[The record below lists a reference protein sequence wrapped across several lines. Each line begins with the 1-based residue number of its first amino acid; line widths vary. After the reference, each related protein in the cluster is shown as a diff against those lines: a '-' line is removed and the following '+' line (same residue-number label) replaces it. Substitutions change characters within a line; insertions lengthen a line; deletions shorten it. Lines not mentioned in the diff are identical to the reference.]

1 MVLLEVKGLRV
12 YYYTP
17 RSVVRAVDGVDIYVE
32 RGESLCIVGE
42 SGSGKSTLGL
52 SIAGLIE
59 PPGRV
64 VDGEV
69 IFDGEVIVSSRFVR
83 TYGYLGKRITMIF
96 QDPRAALNPV
106 MRIGD
111 QIAEALAHSRGMKPG
126 MARERVLE
134 LLRSVEIPD
143 PNRVV
148 NSYPHELSGGM
159 AQRVVIAI
167 AISTEPDLIIAD
179 EPTSALDVTVQAQI
193 LRLLKGLVREN
204 GRSLIFITH
213 DLSVAMEICDRIAIM
228 YAGKIIEEGSIKAI
242 IEKPL
247 HPYTIALLGSIPRM
261 GSKRSRLSVIPGE
274 PPDMGSPP
282 SGCRFHP
289 RCASRFQPCNRSEP
303 ALIQY
308 IDGRRIACFLYGGGG
323 DESPKA

>member
-1 MVLLEVKGLRV
+1 MVLLEVRGLRV

-17 RSVVRAVDGVDIYVE
+17 RGVVRAIDGVDIYVE

-83 TYGYLGKRITMIF
+83 TYGYLGRRITMIF

-111 QIAEALAHSRGMKPG
+111 QIAEALVHSKGVEYG
-126 MARERVLE
+126 MARERALE

-143 PNRVV
+143 PDRVV

-193 LRLLKGLVREN
+193 LRLLKRLVRE
-204 GRSLIFITH
+204 GGKSLIFITH
-213 DLSVAMEICDRIAIM
+213 DLSVAMEICDRVAIM
-228 YAGKIIEEGSIKAI
+228 YAGKIVEEGSIKAI

-261 GSKRSRLSVIPGE
+261 GSKRSRLSAIPGE

-282 SGCRFHP
+282 RGCRFHP
-289 RCASRFQPCNRSEP
+289 RCPSRFQPCDRSEP
-303 ALIQY
+303 PLIQY
-308 IDGRRIACFLYGGGG
+308 IDGRRVACFLYGGGG
-323 DESPKA
+323 DEPPKA

>member
-1 MVLLEVKGLRV
+1 MVLLEVKSLRV

-17 RSVVRAVDGVDIYVE
+17 RSIVRAVDGVDIYVE

-64 VDGEV
+64 IDGEV

-83 TYGYLGKRITMIF
+83 TYRYLGKRMTMIF

-111 QIAEALAHSRGMKPG
+111 QIAEGLAHSRGMKPG

-193 LRLLKGLVREN
+193 LRLLKRLVRES

-228 YAGKIIEEGSIKAI
+228 YAGKIVEEGSIKDI

-289 RCASRFQPCNRSEP
+289 RCALRFHPCDRSEP
-303 ALIQY
+303 ALIRY
-308 IDGRRIACFLYGGGG
+308 IDGRRIACFLYGGG
-323 DESPKA
+323 DEPPKA